1 MNYPAS
7 RYVLLFAGI
16 LFLSLSLSAQ
26 QQKSNKGKEFWL
38 GYGHNVLFT
47 QGGNIQNLVLY
58 LSAEAPANVTVSV
71 NGTGWSQTV
80 AVPANTVDITVNI
93 PKTGVNDARI
103 MSEGL
108 FTRGIHIVSDTPI
121 VVYAHQ
127 QGSVSSGATML
138 MPVETY
144 GYTYY
149 SLNFTQ
155 LSNYPDSYSWFF
167 VLASAD
173 NTRIQITPSAN
184 TEGGWLAGQTYTVNL
199 NKGEGYNVFGK
210 KTGTF
215 TGEDLSGSKIVSVPG
230 ADGSCHPVAVF
241 SGSSRNIICSQGNG
255 GEVMQ
260 QQIFP
265 ANAWGTRYLTYHTV
279 MNPNG
284 DISGPFLNY
293 YRVAVRKPGTIVKR
307 NGVPLTGLIN
317 NFYYEFTSDSGD
329 YIEADAPILVAQYAV
344 SYNQCVGAIEPP
356 LGDPEMLYLS
366 PMEQGVKSARFY
378 ATRKEAI
385 DITFINIIIP
395 QTGLASLR
403 IDGTAPNAAEWIPHP
418 ADPGYVV
425 VVRRF
430 LGAPVQHSISSDSS
444 FIASVYGAGFYE
456 SYGYNMGTMVN
467 DLNSICSYRNV
478 LNSTGLTDTMTCPNS
493 PFRLTLQLAYK
504 ASSIHWRLSQVPGLN
519 PNTDSL
525 IINPVPVDSAIIHG
539 RKYYTYT
546 LQQDFTL
553 TRTGIYDIPVA
564 YTSPEIDACNQ
575 TDFTNIRITVNEGPK
590 PDFSISDPACLNS
603 LIQFTGTSNNNG
615 FSIRDYLWRFAD
627 NSTATTINTS
637 KQFTAAGNQS
647 VQYRLISSNGC
658 IGDTTKTIV
667 VHPNPMAD
675 FTINGAPY
683 CTGKPVTIQ
692 SSLTGI
698 TQWNWDLGN
707 GSSTSVPS
715 FTHQYNTTG
724 NYTISLTTSN
734 SAGCLSEPFTQNILI
749 AATPQV
755 NAGPDTTVRAG
766 TAITLPATVSPAGNY
781 QYTWT
786 PTTYLSS
793 GSVLNPDCT
802 PVLPVTYRLQVSSIS
817 SGCTASDEVIVTAVA
832 GLFIPS
838 AFTPNGDG
846 KNDQWT
852 IPGLALYPGSR
863 VAVFNRA
870 GQLLYQSS
878 DYTRNP
884 WDGRFRGQLQP
895 TGVYIYLVEL
905 KDTSGQILKGTLSLI
920 R

>member
-1 MNYPAS
+1 MKYPAY
-7 RYVLLFAGI
+7 RYLLLLAGI
-16 LFLSLSLSAQ
+16 FLFTFPLHAQ
-26 QQKSNKGKEFWL
+26 TQRSNKGKEFWL

-47 QGGNIQNLVLY
+47 QGGNIQNMVLY
-58 LSAEAPANVTVSV
+58 LSAETPANVTVSV

-80 AVPANTVDITVNI
+80 AVPANTVDITVTI
-93 PKTGVNDARI
+93 PKSGADDARI

-167 VLASAD
+167 VLASSD

-215 TGEDLSGSKIVSVPG
+215 TGEDMSGSKIVSVAG
-230 ADGSCHPVAVF
+230 ADGNCHPVAVF

-307 NGVPLTGLIN
+307 NGVPMTGLIN

-329 YIEADAPILVAQYAV
+329 LIEADAPILVAQYAV
-344 SYNQCVGAIEPP
+344 SYNQCIGTLDPP

-366 PMEQGVKSARFY
+366 PVEQGVKSARFY

-395 QTGLASLR
+395 QTGLTSLR
-403 IDGTAPNAAEWIPHP
+403 IDGTAPNTGEWLPHP
-418 ADPGYVV
+418 ADPSYAV

-430 LGAPVQHSISSDSS
+430 LGTPVQHSISSDSS
-444 FIASVYGAGFYE
+444 FIASVYGAGYYE

-467 DLNSICSYRNV
+467 DLNSISSYRNT
-478 LNSTGLTDTMTCPNS
+478 LNSTGLSDTMTCPNS

-504 ASSIHWRLSQVPGLN
+504 ASSLNWRLSQVPGLF
-519 PNTDSL
+519 PNTDSVFT
-525 IINPVPVDSAIIHG
+525 NPAPTDSAIIHG

-553 TRTGIYDIPVA
+553 SRTGTYDIPVE

-575 TDFTNIRITVNEGPK
+575 TEFTSIRVVVKEGPK

-603 LIQFTGTSNNNG
+603 IIQFTGTSNNNG
-615 FSIRDYLWRFAD
+615 FTIRDYYWRFAD
-627 NSTATTINTS
+627 NSTANTINTS
-637 KQFTAAGNQS
+637 KQFTLAGNQA
-647 VQYRLISSNGC
+647 VNYRLTATNGC
-658 IGDTTKTIV
+658 IGDTTKTV
-667 VHPNPMAD
+667 VIHPNPSAD
-675 FTINGAPY
+675 FIISGPPY
-683 CTGKPVTIQ
+683 CSGKPVSIQ

-707 GSSTSVPS
+707 GTSTAVPS
-715 FTHQYNTTG
+715 FTHQYNSAG
-724 NYTISLTTSN
+724 NYAVTLTTSN
-734 SAGCLSEPFTQNILI
+734 SAGCVSAPYVQNLQI
-749 AATPQV
+749 APTPQV

-766 TAITLPATVSPAGNY
+766 TAFTLPASISPAGNY

-786 PTTYLSS
+786 PTTYLNST
-793 GSVLNPDCT
+793 SVLNPVCT
-802 PVLPVTYRLQVSSIS
+802 PILPVTYTLQVSSLS
-817 SGCTASDEVIVTAVA
+817 SGCTASDDVIVTALA
-832 GLFIPS
+832 GLFIPT

-852 IPGLALYPGSR
+852 IPGLALYPGAR
-863 VAVFNRA
+863 VAVFNRG

-878 DYTRNP
+878 DYTRYP
-884 WDGRFRGQLQP
+884 WDGRFRGQVQP
-895 TGVYIYLVEL
+895 TGLYIYLVEL
-905 KDTSGQILKGTLSLI
+905 KDNSGQILKGTLSLI